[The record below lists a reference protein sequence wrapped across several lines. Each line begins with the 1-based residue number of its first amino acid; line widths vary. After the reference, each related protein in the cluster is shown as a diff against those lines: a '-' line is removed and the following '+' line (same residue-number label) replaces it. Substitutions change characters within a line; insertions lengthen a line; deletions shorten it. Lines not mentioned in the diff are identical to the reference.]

1 VICTGNGSLYGT
13 HPFYWY
19 FIAGVPA
26 LTGILF
32 PVLIYDLL
40 FGTRNSATRNLWTVI
55 ACYVIAHSWSE
66 HKEFRFLLPILPMIC
81 LLCGT
86 RIQNML
92 SDTGPSR
99 RKQIAI
105 ACSVP
110 NLVAILYLGL
120 IHQLAP
126 IEVNRAIL
134 KAVAAAGNPPTDTI
148 QVHYLM
154 GCHSTPL
161 LSHLHDPPT
170 KFLPWYLDCSPECR
184 KNPKIDCESD
194 EFSKDPDYFTKETYF
209 DCDDGNENED
219 QTCYRAEKGSVKL
232 RNVPD
237 YLVCGADDLQK
248 MKLSLAS
255 MGMKEIGRFVN
266 GINGIRILNSIT
278 LQDDAFSN
286 SESLNIGPFGSSI
299 LLSYDE
305 IILLQ
310 RL

>member
-1 VICTGNGSLYGT
+1 MICTGNGSLYGT

-40 FGTRNSATRNLWTVI
+40 FGARNSVTRNLWTVI

-86 RIQNML
+86 SIQSLL
-92 SDTGPSR
+92 SGTGPSR
-99 RKQIAI
+99 RKQIAL
-105 ACSVP
+105 ACAVP

-120 IHQLAP
+120 IHQRAP

-134 KAVAAAGNPPTDTI
+134 KAVAAAGNPPPDTI

-170 KFLPWYLDCSPECR
+170 KFVPWYLDCSPECR
-184 KNPKIDCESD
+184 KNPNIDCESD
-194 EFSKDPDYFTKETYF
+194 AFSKDPDYFIKQTYF
-209 DCDDGNENED
+209 DCDDGNENEVE
-219 QTCYRAEKGSVKL
+219 TCSSAENNSVEL
-232 RNVPD
+232 RSIPD
-237 YLVCGADDLQK
+237 YLVCSDDDLQK
-248 MKLSLAS
+248 MKLSIAS
-255 MGMKEIGRFVN
+255 LGMKEIGRFVN
-266 GINGIRILNSIT
+266 GITGIG
-278 LQDDAFSN
+278 FSN
-286 SESLNIGPFGSSI
+286 SIIPEDDRSFGSSI